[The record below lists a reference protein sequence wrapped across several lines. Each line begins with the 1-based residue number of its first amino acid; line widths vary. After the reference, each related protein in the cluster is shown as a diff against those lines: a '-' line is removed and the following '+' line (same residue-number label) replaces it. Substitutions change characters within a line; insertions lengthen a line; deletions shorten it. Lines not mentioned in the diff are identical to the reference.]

1 MNSRPRSGTPLLDN
15 GFEPYPLSRRARDIF
30 KQTFQTW
37 GCLCSGD
44 GSGLLV
50 EMGRFLGVAAPCS
63 IFAVPGDSHTNPM
76 PIPRDPMPIP
86 FNPMQIPHQS
96 HANPTQSYAN
106 PTPAPPN
113 PMPIPPNPVPI
124 PSCFCVEALHETLLF
139 RIRSQ
144 TQSRPIPSPIPLKN
158 QEALRDSTTL
168 ASHPDFNYNTN

>member
-1 MNSRPRSGTPLLDN
+1 MCLALALQLLVKAVLFNQYLWTRTANQNYSLCGTPP
-15 GFEPYPLSRRARDIF
+15 E
-30 KQTFQTW
+30 
-37 GCLCSGD
+37 
-44 GSGLLV
+44 
-50 EMGRFLGVAAPCS
+50 LGQ
-63 IFAVPGDSHTNPM
+63 SHTNPM
-76 PIPRDPMPIP
+76 PIPRNPMPIP
-86 FNPMQIPHQS
+86 PNPMPIPPDPMQIPHQS

-124 PSCFCVEALHETLLF
+124 PSCFCVEALHETQLF